1 VVDRDLIIATTTTTA
16 EEETAAAMELSS
28 RPPQEEEETEKTP
41 PLMIQLQSRAR
52 PADDDKDD
60 DDDETALV
68 KYSDEC
74 DSVKV
79 PAVHGNHSNNHN
91 NSRIINVEA
100 ALPLGVGFTE
110 NDDGSVSIAIVIESS
125 HGDLAGL
132 RWNDRLL
139 AVSACPPPPVPVPTM
154 AGDRSGGDGIGG
166 GDDATTTA
174 TTAVNNNK
182 ERFMYPCDQQH
193 LEDVLAA
200 IQSNEWD
207 LERRPML
214 MVIERTVGEGGEED

>member
-1 VVDRDLIIATTTTTA
+1 
-16 EEETAAAMELSS
+16 M
-28 RPPQEEEETEKTP
+28 K
-41 PLMIQLQSRAR
+41 IQLQSRAR
-52 PADDDKDD
+52 PEDDKDD

-68 KYSDEC
+68 KYSDER
-74 DSVKV
+74 DSAQV
-79 PAVHGNHSNNHN
+79 PAVHGNHNNINSTSHN
-91 NSRIINVEA
+91 TSRIINVDVS
-100 ALPLGVGFTE
+100 LPLGVGFTE

-139 AVSACPPPPVPVPTM
+139 AVSACPPPVPLPRPPLTM
-154 AGDRSGGDGIGG
+154 AGDSGGGDGIDG
-166 GDDATTTA
+166 GDGATTTA
-174 TTAVNNNK
+174 VTSNK

-207 LERRPML
+207 PERRPML
-214 MVIERTVGEGGEED
+214 MVIERTVGEGEEED